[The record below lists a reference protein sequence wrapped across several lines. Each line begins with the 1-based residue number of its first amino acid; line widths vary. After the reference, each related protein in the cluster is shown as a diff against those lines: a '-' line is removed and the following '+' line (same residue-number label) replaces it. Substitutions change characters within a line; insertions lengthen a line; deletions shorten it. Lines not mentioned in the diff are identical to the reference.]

1 LQSDTIRIG
10 SRGSPLAL
18 AQAKETARLLAAS
31 GAPHAIAPEIV
42 PIRTTG
48 DAIADRSLIAAGGKG
63 LFTKEIDDALLTG
76 RIDLAVHSAKDM
88 PTLVPEG
95 LVIAAC
101 LKREDARDAFLSP
114 AASRLADLPKG
125 AVLGTSSL
133 RRKAMALRLRPDLS
147 VVDMRGNVE
156 TRMRKLA
163 EGKADATFLA
173 LAGLRRLGLEDQA
186 TSLVDARTWLPAVGQ
201 GTIAIMARKD
211 DARIRSLVAAI
222 DDRDSSIALA
232 AERAFLAVLDG
243 SCRTPI
249 GGLATLNGGS
259 LVLHGIIVKPDG
271 SEAHEVESGGSVDDA
286 EKLGAEAGSELV
298 RRGGPGFFDI

>member
-31 GAPHAIAPEIV
+31 GAPRAIAPEIV
-42 PIRTTG
+42 PIRTAG
-48 DAIADRSLIAAGGKG
+48 DAITDRSLIAAGGKG

-249 GGLATLNGGS
+249 GGLATFNGGS

-271 SEAHEVESGGSVDDA
+271 SEAHEVESRGSVDDA
-286 EKLGAEAGSELV
+286 EKLGAEAGLELV

>member
-1 LQSDTIRIG
+1 MQSDTIRIG

-31 GAPHAIAPEIV
+31 GAPRAIAPEIV
-42 PIRTTG
+42 PIRTAG
-48 DAIADRSLIAAGGKG
+48 DAITDRSLIAAGGKG

-249 GGLATLNGGS
+249 GGLATFNGGS

-271 SEAHEVESGGSVDDA
+271 SEAHEVESRGSVDDA
-286 EKLGAEAGSELV
+286 EKLGAEAGLELV